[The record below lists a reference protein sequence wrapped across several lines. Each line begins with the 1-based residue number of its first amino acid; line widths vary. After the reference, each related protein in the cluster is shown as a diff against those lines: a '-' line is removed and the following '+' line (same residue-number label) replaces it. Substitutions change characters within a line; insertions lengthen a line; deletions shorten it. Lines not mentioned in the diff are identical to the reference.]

1 MVKEHGL
8 SVYKTPLQD
17 TLFIFNDVLNL
28 NRYLGRGAFAD
39 LSVEDVLIILE
50 QGSKFVEDK
59 IYPLNKLGDQHG
71 CVLNQ
76 DHSVSTPPGFKQVY
90 QEFCNGG
97 WNKLSAP
104 QEFGGQGL
112 PTIISTAF
120 EEYSISANMAFSMY
134 PGLTQDA
141 VLTIA
146 TVGDPVQKKTYLP
159 KMVEGVWSGTMNL
172 TEPQCG
178 TDLGLTKT
186 SAVLQEDGTYKIT
199 GSKIFISSGEHD
211 LTENIIHLVL
221 ARIPDSPA
229 GTKGL
234 SMFIVP
240 KFIVDENGNLVSRNN
255 LKCMN
260 VEKKMGIHG
269 NATCEILYDEAQ
281 GFLIGEKNKGLN
293 SMFVMMNIAR
303 LQTGMQGL
311 AISELARQ
319 KAIEYSR
326 LRKQGRDRSGAG
338 GSIPIID
345 HADIKRI
352 LAGISAFTEGARA
365 VALWTAFLMDL
376 EEENFESVT
385 NAEAKQLVGFL
396 TPIIKAYFT
405 DNAFV
410 KASDALQCFGGYG
423 YIKDYEIEQ
432 LVRDV
437 RVAMIY
443 EGTNS
448 IQAMDLVF
456 RKVLLDNGESIELIG
471 RLIENL
477 AADSYLV
484 KNRKIFDLLSSALM
498 HLNEATTWLREKFAQ
513 NEMKLIESTAV
524 YFLRL
529 CGHVIFGYI
538 WLRIMIAASKLDT
551 VDEINNRFAKK
562 KLATGEFF
570 FYQVLSESDFLHK
583 NIMNSNA
590 NLLGNV
596 ISDGIA

>member
-1 MVKEHGL
+1 M
-8 SVYKTPLQD
+8 SSYKAPLQD
-17 TLFIFNDVLNL
+17 TLFILNDVLDL
-28 NRYLGRGAFAD
+28 NRYLGARPFAD
-39 LSVEDVLIILE
+39 LSAEDVTLILE

-59 IYPLNKLGDQHG
+59 IYPLNKVGDLHG
-71 CVLNQ
+71 CYLNQ
-76 DHSVSTPPGFKQVY
+76 DHSVSTPPGYKEVY
-90 QEFCNGG
+90 QEFCDGG
-97 WNKLSAP
+97 WNNLSAP

-112 PTIISTAF
+112 PTIIATAF

-141 VLTIA
+141 VLTIS
-146 TVGDPVQKKTYLP
+146 TVGDSVQKETYLP

-172 TEPQCG
+172 SEPQCG
-178 TDLGLTKT
+178 TDLGLTKS
-186 SAVLQEDGTYKIT
+186 SAVPQGDGTYKIT
-199 GSKIFISSGEHD
+199 GNKIFISSGEHD

-221 ARIPDSPA
+221 ARIPDSPT
-229 GTKGL
+229 GTRGL

-240 KFIVDENGNLVSRNN
+240 KYIVDGDGNLVSRNN
-255 LKCMN
+255 LKCVN

-269 NATCEILYDEAQ
+269 NATCEILYEGAQ

-319 KAIEYSR
+319 KAVEYSR
-326 LRKQGRDRSGAG
+326 LRKQGRKRGGAN
-338 GSIPIID
+338 GSIPIIG
-345 HADIKRI
+345 HPDIKRV

-376 EEENFESVT
+376 EDENFESVT
-385 NAEAKQLVGFL
+385 NAEAKRLVGFL

-410 KASDALQCFGGYG
+410 KANDALQCFGGYG

-456 RKVLLDNGESIELIG
+456 RKVLLDNGESLDLIN
-471 RLIENL
+471 RLIKNL
-477 AADSYLV
+477 ASDSYSI
-484 KNRKIFDLLSSALM
+484 KNKKIFDSLNHALS
-498 HLNEATTWLREKFAQ
+498 HLNDATTWLKEKSAQ
-513 NEMKLIESTAV
+513 NEMKLIESMAV

-529 CGHVIFGYI
+529 CGHVVFGYI
-538 WLRIMIAASKLDT
+538 WLRIMVAASKIDT
-551 VDEINNRFAKK
+551 SDEQNKIFVKK

-570 FYQVLSESDFLHK
+570 FDQILSESEFLLK
-583 NIMNSNA
+583 NIKNSNA
-590 NLLGNV
+590 DLLGDV
-596 ISDGIA
+596 VPDGIA

>member
-1 MVKEHGL
+1 MVKERGL

-28 NRYLGRGAFAD
+28 NKYLGRGAFAD

-59 IYPLNKLGDQHG
+59 IYPLNKLGDHHG

-146 TVGDPVQKKTYLP
+146 TVGDPLQKKTYLP

-221 ARIPDSPA
+221 ARIPNSPA

-269 NATCEILYDEAQ
+269 NATCEILYEEAQ

-319 KAIEYSR
+319 KAIDYSR

-405 DNAFV
+405 DNAFF

-498 HLNEATTWLREKFAQ
+498 HLNEATTWLREKSAQ

-570 FYQVLSESDFLHK
+570 FYQVLSESGFLLK
-583 NIMNSNA
+583 NIKNSNA
-590 NLLGNV
+590 NLLGDV

>member
-1 MVKEHGL
+1 M

-28 NRYLGRGAFAD
+28 NKYLGRGAFAD

-59 IYPLNKLGDQHG
+59 IYPLNKLGDHHG

-269 NATCEILYDEAQ
+269 NATCEILYDKAQ
-281 GFLIGEKNKGLN
+281 GFLIGEENKGLN

-319 KAIEYSR
+319 KAIDYSR
-326 LRKQGRDRSGAG
+326 LRKQGRDRSGAS

-477 AADSYLV
+477 AADSYLD

-498 HLNEATTWLREKFAQ
+498 HLNEATTWLREKSAQ

-551 VDEINNRFAKK
+551 VDEINNTFAKK

-570 FYQVLSESDFLHK
+570 FYQVLSESGFLLK
-583 NIMNSNA
+583 NIKNSNA

>member
-1 MVKEHGL
+1 MVKERGL

-28 NRYLGRGAFAD
+28 NKYLGRGAFAD
-39 LSVEDVLIILE
+39 LSVEDVLIILK

-59 IYPLNKLGDQHG
+59 IYPLNKLGDHHG

-146 TVGDPVQKKTYLP
+146 TVGDPLQKKTYLP

-319 KAIEYSR
+319 KAIDYSR

-405 DNAFV
+405 DNAFF

-477 AADSYLV
+477 AADSYSV

-498 HLNEATTWLREKFAQ
+498 HLNEATTWLREKSAQ

-570 FYQVLSESDFLHK
+570 FYQVLSESGFLLK
-583 NIMNSNA
+583 NIKNSNA
-590 NLLGNV
+590 NLLGDV

>member
-1 MVKEHGL
+1 M

-28 NRYLGRGAFAD
+28 NKYLGRGAFAD

-59 IYPLNKLGDQHG
+59 IYPLNKLGDHHG

-146 TVGDPVQKKTYLP
+146 TVGDPLQKKTYLP

-319 KAIEYSR
+319 KAIDYSR

-405 DNAFV
+405 DNAFF

-477 AADSYLV
+477 AADSYSV

-498 HLNEATTWLREKFAQ
+498 HLNEATTWLREKSAQ

-570 FYQVLSESDFLHK
+570 FYQVLSESGFLLK
-583 NIMNSNA
+583 NIKNSNA
-590 NLLGNV
+590 NLLGDV

>member
-1 MVKEHGL
+1 M
-8 SVYKTPLQD
+8 SAYKTPVQD
-17 TLFIFNDVLNL
+17 TQFILNDVLNL
-28 NRYLGRGAFAD
+28 NSYLGKGAFAD
-39 LSVEDVLIILE
+39 LSAEDVSIILE
-50 QGSKFVEDK
+50 QGGRFVEDK
-59 IYPLNKLGDQHG
+59 IYPLNKVGDHHG
-71 CVLNQ
+71 CILNK

-90 QEFCNGG
+90 QEFCKGG
-97 WNKLSAP
+97 WNNLSAP

-141 VLTIA
+141 VLTIS
-146 TVGDPVQKKTYLP
+146 TVGDSVQKKTYLP

-178 TDLGLTKT
+178 TDLGLTNS
-186 SAVLQEDGTYKIT
+186 SAVLQNDGTYKIT
-199 GSKIFISSGEHD
+199 GNKIFISSGEHD

-221 ARIPDSPA
+221 ARIPESPV

-240 KFIVDENGNLVSRNN
+240 KYIVDEKGNLISRNS

-269 NATCEILYDEAQ
+269 NATCEILYDGAQ

-311 AISELARQ
+311 AVSELARQ
-319 KAIEYSR
+319 KAMDYSR
-326 LRKQGRDRSGAG
+326 LRKQGRERNGVDKA
-338 GSIPIID
+338 IPIID
-345 HADIKRI
+345 HADIKRN

-365 VALWTAFLMDL
+365 LALWTALLMDL
-376 EEENFESVT
+376 DEENFESVT
-385 NAEAKQLVGFL
+385 NAEAKRLVGFL

-423 YIKDYEIEQ
+423 YIKEYEIEQ

-456 RKVLLDNGESIELIG
+456 RKVLLDNGESIDVIT
-471 RLIENL
+471 RLIKNL
-477 AADSYLV
+477 GVDSYSV
-484 KNRKIFDLLSSALM
+484 KNRKIFDSLCLALS
-498 HLNEATTWLREKFAQ
+498 HLNEATIWVKEKSAQ
-513 NEMKLIESTAV
+513 NEMKLVESTAV

-529 CGHVIFGYI
+529 CGHVVFGYI
-538 WLRIMIAASKLDT
+538 WLRIMIAASRLDA
-551 VDEINNRFAKK
+551 VNERNKGFAKR

-570 FYQVLSESDFLHK
+570 FSQILPESDFLLK
-583 NIMNSNA
+583 NIKNSNV

-596 ISDGIA
+596 ITDGIA

>member
-1 MVKEHGL
+1 MVKERGL

-28 NRYLGRGAFAD
+28 NKYLGRGAFAD

-59 IYPLNKLGDQHG
+59 IYPLNKLGDHHG

-146 TVGDPVQKKTYLP
+146 TVGDPLQKKTYLP

-319 KAIEYSR
+319 KAIDYSR

-405 DNAFV
+405 DNAFF

-477 AADSYLV
+477 AADSYSV

-498 HLNEATTWLREKFAQ
+498 HLNEATTWLREKSAQ

-570 FYQVLSESDFLHK
+570 FYQVLSESGFLLK
-583 NIMNSNA
+583 NIKNSNA
-590 NLLGNV
+590 NLLGDV

>member
-1 MVKEHGL
+1 M

-28 NRYLGRGAFAD
+28 NKYLGRGAFAD
-39 LSVEDVLIILE
+39 LSVEDVLIILK

-59 IYPLNKLGDQHG
+59 IYPLNKLGDHHG

-146 TVGDPVQKKTYLP
+146 TVGDPLQKKTYLP

-319 KAIEYSR
+319 KAIDYSR

-405 DNAFV
+405 DNAFF

-477 AADSYLV
+477 AADSYSV

-498 HLNEATTWLREKFAQ
+498 HLNEATTWLREKSAQ

-570 FYQVLSESDFLHK
+570 FYQVLSESGFLLK
-583 NIMNSNA
+583 NIKNSNA
-590 NLLGNV
+590 NLLGDV